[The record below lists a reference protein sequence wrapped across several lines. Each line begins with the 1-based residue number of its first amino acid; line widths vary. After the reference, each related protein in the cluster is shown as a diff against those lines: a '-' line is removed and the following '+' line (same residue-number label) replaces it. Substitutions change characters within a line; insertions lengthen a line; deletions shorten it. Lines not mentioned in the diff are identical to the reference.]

1 MTVNLF
7 ISKFDI
13 GIPVKTLNDLH
24 GALGSYL
31 LPQLTAVKSAH
42 VPLTSSNICGYWH
55 SWR

>member
-1 MTVNLF
+1 MTVNLL
-7 ISKFDI
+7 ISTFHI
-13 GIPVKTLNDLH
+13 GIPVKILNALH